1 MRSTYGSGGGGGC
14 DYVAFVGEFDG
25 GTATMMVVMVLLLVK
40 TMGSKGDITGVM
52 MVMVHILVAVV
63 VVVPQL
69 AVTVVAWLKWWV

>member
-1 MRSTYGSGGGGGC
+1 M
-14 DYVAFVGEFDG
+14 GEFDG